1 LELDRRKVASAE
13 AIASNFGMYTLAQ
26 AETTR
31 ENTARGKR
39 EEKQQHIDQ
48 RMKVA
53 QSLLE
58 SSDPAKQSHGLELM
72 EYLDHLQQSIE
83 KELFGDS

>member
-1 LELDRRKVASAE
+1 MASAE
-13 AIASNFGMYTLAQ
+13 AIASNFGMYTITQ

-31 ENTARGKR
+31 ENTARGKC

-58 SSDPAKQSHGLELM
+58 SLDPSTQARGLELM
-72 EYLDHLQQSIE
+72 EHLGHLQQSIE